1 MALEIGNET
10 ISDFRVLRLKGRLDT
25 ETSADFELAAHDLT
39 EAGDKRFIV
48 DLSEISYVSSA
59 GLRVLLALAKQTDD
73 TSGGVLRLSGMSS
86 TVRQV
91 FDLSGFSK
99 LFHIAPDLD
108 AALRGDVAAATPSSP
123 SAKVSRTAADLLGA
137 SGGGP
142 SRPAPRSAD
151 VGRQAGSLLGAPAA
165 PKRSLWARILGWFKG
180 Q

>member
-99 LFHIAPDLD
+99 LFHIASDLD

-123 SAKVSRTAADLLGA
+123 SARVSRTAADLLGA
-137 SGGGP
+137 GG
-142 SRPAPRSAD
+142 SASKPAPRSAD
-151 VGRQAGSLLGAPAA
+151 VGRHAGNLLGAPPA
-165 PKRSLWARILGWFKG
+165 PKRGLWARIIGWFKG